1 MTMDKENVIAIN
13 EAKKMIAAGH
23 KLFKAFEKGTEMV
36 LFLEGLEQRQSE
48 LEVRIASLLANA
60 EELAACNDAAKAG
73 IIDAKKSKSDI
84 LDGAMLAAEKILKD
98 AKEEGDK
105 AKAKAIKCADDIS
118 LKIESADLDLKEKA
132 LRIEALAKEISGL
145 EKKRA
150 DIVKR
155 FQSLGD

>member
-1 MTMDKENVIAIN
+1 MTMDKENVIAMN

-48 LEVRIASLLANA
+48 LEARIAGLLVKAQELVTAN
-60 EELAACNDAAKAG
+60 DKALEG
-73 IIDAKKSKSDI
+73 VIDAKKSREDI
-84 LDGAMLAAEKILKD
+84 LDGAMLGAEKIMKD
-98 AKEEGDK
+98 AQEQAAGIK
-105 AKAKAIKCADDIS
+105 ADAVKRADDIS

-132 LRIEALAKEISGL
+132 LRIEALAKEIAGL

-150 DIVKR
+150 EIVKK